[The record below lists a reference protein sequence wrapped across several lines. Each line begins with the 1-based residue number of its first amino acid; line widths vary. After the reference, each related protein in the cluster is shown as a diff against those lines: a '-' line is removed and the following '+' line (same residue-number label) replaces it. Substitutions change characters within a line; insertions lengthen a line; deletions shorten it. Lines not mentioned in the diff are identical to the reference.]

1 MEKKDFTLI
10 TFIGKNDTKYETLDY
25 IFPEKGKDEKN
36 ERVKTNSTALALIEA
51 KEQHWNIT
59 RVIIVGT
66 YTSRWG
72 ELVKEDDNKELH
84 VELEEKSKLSF
95 KTDDEVDILDASL
108 DKMVDFLQEKYGIE
122 IIPVAHRPDLSDNT
136 VLEIAE
142 YYDGIFN
149 YIEDTSNILVDI
161 THGFRHMPL
170 LLFQML
176 QQHLLLLEDKT
187 VEIIYGEMK
196 KEEGISTFRDLKK
209 YWDVTKHT
217 NALNRFLTQYDGD
230 GLVPYLEEIGL
241 VRAASWIKDFSNAI
255 KMNYVMQI
263 YGLSE
268 RLASVIN
275 EIEDKISDENNIPW
289 LDKLKNELVNIQSA
303 LSPYSYPYDIFIAF
317 AHLLEEKRLITQAVI
332 ATASAIESRMAVYN
346 ARSQGLE
353 DEFYYVGN
361 YDVWANELRE
371 ELRNM
376 LPFDTERRFKSFY
389 KKRNLIAHGGNKLW
403 QGTIQDN
410 QFSLVQAYRLVSEIF
425 SILDNAEEGLV
436 FAISQKLDAK
446 EMTSSD
452 KRNQNYMIG
461 GTIGDSMKMKEEK
474 RDKKNEIPLIHL

>member
-10 TFIGKNDTKYETLDY
+10 TFIGKNDAKYETLDY
-25 IFPEKGKDEKN
+25 IFPEKGKNEEK
-36 ERVKTNSTALALIEA
+36 EKVKTNSTALALIEA
-51 KEQHWNIT
+51 KEQHWDIT

-72 ELVKEDDNKELH
+72 ELVKEDDNNELH

-95 KTDDEVDILDASL
+95 ETDDDVDILDASL

-122 IIPVAHRPDLSDNT
+122 IIPVMHRPDLSDNT

-142 YYDGIFN
+142 CYDSIFG

-176 QQHLLLLEDKT
+176 QQHLLLLKDKT

-196 KEEGISTFRDLKK
+196 KEEKISIFRDLKK

-217 NALNRFLTQYDGD
+217 DALNRFLTQYDGD

-241 VRAASWIKDFSNAI
+241 TRVASWVKDFSNAI

-263 YGLSE
+263 YGLSK
-268 RLASVIN
+268 RLASVID
-275 EIEDKISDENNIPW
+275 EIEDKISDDNIPW
-289 LDKLKNELVNIQSA
+289 VDKLKNELVYIQSF
-303 LSPYSYPYDIFIAF
+303 LFPYSYPYDIFIAF
-317 AHLLEEKRLITQAVI
+317 AHLLEEKRLIMQAVI
-332 ATASAIESRMAVYN
+332 ATASAIECRMAVYN
-346 ARSQGLE
+346 ARICGLE
-353 DEFYYVGN
+353 DELYYVGN
-361 YDVWANELRE
+361 YDIWANELRGV
-371 ELRNM
+371 LLNM
-376 LPFDTERRFKSFY
+376 LSFDTERRFKSFY

-403 QGTIQDN
+403 KGTIQDS
-410 QFSLVQAYRLVSEIF
+410 QFSMIQAYRLTSEIF
-425 SILDNAEEGLV
+425 SIIDKAEEDL
-436 FAISQKLDAK
+436 
-446 EMTSSD
+446 T
-452 KRNQNYMIG
+452 
-461 GTIGDSMKMKEEK
+461 
-474 RDKKNEIPLIHL
+474 